1 MNTALNIRD
10 VGPEIKAALAER
22 SEAEGRPM
30 AEIAKDI
37 LSEAL
42 SVEPESPADRWKREN
57 AEAIAAYNDRSETV
71 LRRVHALSAVPIP
84 QFVADR

>member
-22 SEAEGRPM
+22 SEAEGKSM
-30 AEIAKDI
+30 AEIAKGI

-42 SVEPESPADRWKREN
+42 GVKPDSPAKCWKREN
-57 AEAIAAYNDRSETV
+57 AEGIAAYNARSETV
-71 LRRVHALSAVPIP
+71 LQRVQALSAVAVP
-84 QFVADR
+84 QFGDD